1 MKTAKTILSV
11 VFFLLVLAYALA
23 FAVHN
28 NQSITLDF
36 LIGSP
41 ISWPAPLWLGLV
53 LLCGTLLGIL
63 SGAFIY
69 TRQKLHIRRLHK
81 ELRDTQQRLSKIS

>member
-1 MKTAKTILSV
+1 MKLLKTILSV
-11 VFFLLVLAYALA
+11 TLLLLVLAYALA
-23 FAVHN
+23 FAAYN

-41 ISWPAPLWLGLV
+41 ISWPAPMWLGLV
-53 LLCGTLLGIL
+53 LLSGTLLGIL
-63 SGAFIY
+63 SGVFIY
-69 TRQKLHIRRLHK
+69 TRQRLHIRRLSK